1 MYEIYISRG
10 FSDRDG
16 ATEFSLLQYY
26 VTPLFCSKTVTFV
39 SFQCR
44 NKKC

>member
-26 VTPLFCSKTVTFV
+26 VTQEIIPSLL
-39 SFQCR
+39 
-44 NKKC
+44 

>member
-1 MYEIYISRG
+1 MYEIHISRD

-26 VTPLFCSKTVTFV
+26 VTQEIIPSLL
-39 SFQCR
+39 
-44 NKKC
+44 